1 VTYTAPS
8 VRAFDH
14 TKDSMGRTFRLP
26 LAWLFIV
33 SFLAA
38 SPAPP
43 ALAGQYK
50 SFRVAVYCVVDA
62 TQRFADEKLLK
73 AEFDRVMAR
82 VKFDKV
88 YLEVYRDRRF
98 ADEATLDKIKKFF
111 TDRGIVV
118 AGGLTLSAGG
128 GGGQFGTFDYEKRA
142 DRDECKKAVQLA
154 ARHFDTVILDDF
166 FFYTSKSEADI
177 AAKGKRSW
185 TEYRLQTMRQV
196 STELVLKPARAINPK
211 IKMIIKYPNWYEHFA
226 ALGYDLQKQA
236 QAFDGIYTGTE
247 TRDPTATDQL
257 LQQYQSYEIV
267 RYFDHVRSDGRNGG
281 GNLGGWVDTFSVR
294 YADRYAEQLWDTLFA
309 KAPEITLFSWH
320 GMAALETLAPGEREA
335 WKQKP
340 TSFNWE
346 AMARSYQPPAGESAA
361 PSWGRVAGWSLEQI
375 DKSLAILGNPI
386 GVKSYKPTQST
397 GEDFLH
403 NYLGNLGIPI
413 ELTPEFPVDADMVL
427 LTESAKSDPAIV
439 AKIKKQLASGKNV
452 MVTSGLLR
460 ALQGKGIQDIAEAE
474 PTGRVASIR
483 DFVSG
488 FGAGNGQS
496 LDDPKH
502 NNPAVLFPEIRF
514 FTNDMWA
521 VVRGVAGA
529 KGFPI
534 LLMNHYSKGIFY
546 VLAVP
551 ENIADLYNL
560 PPSVTSAIKGYLQQ
574 DFPVRIDSPPQ
585 VALFAY
591 DNGAF
596 VVESF
601 RPEDSAVT
609 VSVAGEHVKLKN
621 ALTGESLKE
630 LAAAA
635 DPSDQRRFRGGA
647 MGPPRTE
654 FKIAVPPHSYLV
666 FATEKKVN

>member
-1 VTYTAPS
+1 M
-8 VRAFDH
+8 R
-14 TKDSMGRTFRLP
+14 RTFRLK
-26 LAWLFIV
+26 
-33 SFLAA
+33 LAA
-38 SPAPP
+38 PAKLAALAGCLAAGFVAAAPVTP

-50 SFRVAVYCVVDA
+50 NFRVAVYCVVDA
-62 TQRFADEKLLK
+62 TQRFADEKVLK

-118 AGGLTLSAGG
+118 EGGLTLSAGG

-166 FFYTSKSEADI
+166 FFYTSKSDADI
-177 AAKGKRSW
+177 AAKGARSW
-185 TEYRLQTMRQV
+185 TEYRLETMRKV
-196 STELVLKPARAINPK
+196 STDLVLKPARAINPK
-211 IKMIIKYPNWYEHFA
+211 IKMIIKYPNWYEHFQG
-226 ALGYDLQKQA
+226 LGYDLQKQSHW
-236 QAFDGIYTGTE
+236 FDGIYTGTE

-267 RYFDHVRSDGRNGG
+267 RYFDNVRPGGGNGGLG

-320 GMAALETLAPGEREA
+320 GMAALETLEPGERDA

-361 PSWGRVAGWSLEQI
+361 PNWGRVAGWSLEQI
-375 DKSLAILGNPI
+375 DRSLDKLGNPL
-386 GVKSYKPTQST
+386 GVKSYKPTQSS
-397 GEDFLH
+397 GEDYLH
-403 NYLGNLGIPI
+403 DYLGNIGVPI
-413 ELTPEFPVDADMVL
+413 ELVPEFPTNADIVL
-427 LTESAKSDPAIV
+427 LTESAKRDPDIV
-439 AKIKKQLASGKNV
+439 AKMKKQLASGKNV

-460 ALQGKGIQDIAEAE
+460 ALQDRGIKDIAEAE
-474 PTGRVASIR
+474 ETGRVVSIR
-483 DFVSG
+483 DFASG
-488 FGAGNGQS
+488 FGAGRGQS
-496 LDDPKH
+496 LNDPKQ

-514 FTNDMWA
+514 FTNDTWA

-534 LLMNHYSKGIFY
+534 VLMNHYSKGIFY
-546 VLAVP
+546 VLTVP
-551 ENIADLYNL
+551 ENVADLYSL
-560 PPSVTSAIKGYLQQ
+560 PPGVTSAIKSYLQQ
-574 DFPVRIDSPPQ
+574 DFPVRIESPPE
-585 VALFAY
+585 VALYAY

-601 RPEDSAVT
+601 RRDDSEVT
-609 VSVAGEHVKLKN
+609 VSVVGEHVKLKN
-621 ALTGESLKE
+621 AMTGEAPKE
-630 LAAAA
+630 LVQTA
-635 DPSDQRRFRGGA
+635 DPGETRRLRDGLA
-647 MGPPRTE
+647 GPARTR

-666 FATEKKVN
+666 FAPEKTTN

>member
-1 VTYTAPS
+1 M
-8 VRAFDH
+8 VRSF
-14 TKDSMGRTFRLP
+14 RLRLP
-26 LAWLFIV
+26 LVSFFIV
-33 SFLAA
+33 SLLAS
-38 SPAPP
+38 SPVP
-43 ALAGQYK
+43 AARAGQYK
-50 SFRVAVYCVVDA
+50 NFRVAVYCVVDA
-62 TQRFADEKLLK
+62 TQRFADEKVLK
-73 AEFDRVMAR
+73 TEFDRVMAR

-111 TDRGIVV
+111 TDRGIIVE
-118 AGGLTLSAGG
+118 GGLTLSAGG
-128 GGGQFGTFDYEKRA
+128 GGGQFGTFDYEKRD

-166 FFYTSKSEADI
+166 FFYTSKSDADI
-177 AAKGKRSW
+177 AAKGRRSW
-185 TEYRLQTMRQV
+185 TQYRLETMRKV
-196 STELVLKPARAINPK
+196 STDLVLKPARAINPK
-211 IKMIIKYPNWYEHFA
+211 IKMIIKYPNWYEHFQG
-226 ALGYDLQKQA
+226 LGYDLQKQA
-236 QAFDGIYTGTE
+236 HAFDGIYTGTE
-247 TRDPTATDQL
+247 TRDPIATDQL

-267 RYFDHVRSDGRNGG
+267 RYFDNIRPHG
-281 GNLGGWVDTFSVR
+281 GNGGGWVDTFTVR
-294 YADRYAEQLWDTLFA
+294 YPDRYAEQLWDTLFA

-320 GMAALETLAPGEREA
+320 GMAALETLDPGEREA
-335 WKQKP
+335 WKQRP

-346 AMARSYQPPAGESAA
+346 AMARSYQPPAGESPA

-375 DKSLAILGNPI
+375 DKSLDKLGNPI

-403 NYLGNLGIPI
+403 NYLGNIGIPI
-413 ELTPEFPVDADMVL
+413 ELVPEFPVDADMVL
-427 LTESAKSDPAIV
+427 LTESAKSDPDLV

-460 ALQGKGIQDIAEAE
+460 ALQDKGIKDIAEVEA
-474 PTGRVASIR
+474 TGRVVSIR
-483 DFVSG
+483 DFMSG
-488 FGAGNGQS
+488 FGAGAGQS
-496 LDDPKH
+496 LDDPKQT
-502 NNPAVLFPEIRF
+502 NPGVLFPELRF

-560 PPSVTSAIKGYLQQ
+560 PAGVTSAIKGYLQQ
-574 DFPVRIDSPPQ
+574 DFPVRIESPPQ

-601 RPEDSAVT
+601 RHQESEVT
-609 VSVAGEHVKLKN
+609 VSVAGEHLKLKN
-621 ALTGESLKE
+621 AMTGEALKE
-630 LAAAA
+630 LV
-635 DPSDQRRFRGGA
+635 PTPYTSDKRRVHDRPA
-647 MGPPRTE
+647 GPTRTQ

-666 FATEKKVN
+666 FATEK

>member
-1 VTYTAPS
+1 M
-8 VRAFDH
+8 R
-14 TKDSMGRTFRLP
+14 RTFRLK
-26 LAWLFIV
+26 
-33 SFLAA
+33 LAA
-38 SPAPP
+38 PAKLAALAGCLAAGFVAAAPVTP

-50 SFRVAVYCVVDA
+50 NFRVAVYCVVDA
-62 TQRFADEKLLK
+62 TQRFADEKVLK

-118 AGGLTLSAGG
+118 EGGLTLSAGG

-166 FFYTSKSEADI
+166 FFYTSKSDADI
-177 AAKGKRSW
+177 AAKGARSW
-185 TEYRLQTMRQV
+185 TEYRLETMRKV
-196 STELVLKPARAINPK
+196 STDLVLKPARAINPK
-211 IKMIIKYPNWYEHFA
+211 IKMIIKYPNWYEHFQG
-226 ALGYDLQKQA
+226 LGYDLQKQSHW
-236 QAFDGIYTGTE
+236 FDGIYTGTE

-267 RYFDHVRSDGRNGG
+267 RYFDNVRPGGGNGGLG

-320 GMAALETLAPGEREA
+320 GMAALETLEPGERDA

-361 PSWGRVAGWSLEQI
+361 PNWGRVAGWSLEQI
-375 DKSLAILGNPI
+375 DRSLDKLGNPL
-386 GVKSYKPTQST
+386 GVKSYKPTQSS
-397 GEDFLH
+397 GEDYLH
-403 NYLGNLGIPI
+403 DYLGNIGVPI
-413 ELTPEFPVDADMVL
+413 ELVPEFPTNADIVL
-427 LTESAKSDPAIV
+427 LTESAKRDPEIV
-439 AKIKKQLASGKNV
+439 AKMKKQLASGKNV

-460 ALQGKGIQDIAEAE
+460 ALQDRGIKDIAEAE
-474 PTGRVASIR
+474 ETGRVVSIR
-483 DFVSG
+483 DFASG
-488 FGAGNGQS
+488 FGAGRGQS
-496 LDDPKH
+496 LNDPKQ

-514 FTNDMWA
+514 FTNDTWA

-534 LLMNHYSKGIFY
+534 VLMNHYSKGIFY
-546 VLAVP
+546 VLTVP
-551 ENIADLYNL
+551 ENVADLYSL
-560 PPSVTSAIKGYLQQ
+560 PPGVTSAIKSYLQQ
-574 DFPVRIDSPPQ
+574 DFPVRIESPPE
-585 VALFAY
+585 VALYAY

-601 RPEDSAVT
+601 RRDDSEVT
-609 VSVAGEHVKLKN
+609 VSVVGEHVKLKN
-621 ALTGESLKE
+621 AMTGEAPKE
-630 LAAAA
+630 LVQTA
-635 DPSDQRRFRGGA
+635 DPGETRRLRDGLA
-647 MGPPRTE
+647 GPARTR

-666 FATEKKVN
+666 FAPEKTTN